1 MFRTDHVAVGSG
13 SDSDVHSAI
22 TCHKFC
28 CTQGR
33 KVRSFAISLGTK
45 QVLRSLNSL
54 LVYLLTCHI

>member
-1 MFRTDHVAVGSG
+1 MLRTDHVAVGSG

-33 KVRSFAISLGTK
+33 KVRSFAISTTMEATK
-45 QVLRSLNSL
+45 INSL
-54 LVYLLTCHI
+54 LASFSTCHI